1 MKKEEDL
8 TIYPVKIDESH
19 LNVVDKYPLLP
30 IPFFMTILG
39 RVKAGK
45 STLLNSLTLSPRFYG
60 DDFDTK
66 ILISPTARSDPAM
79 AHIIEHFQF
88 VFEEY
93 SESLLDEIV
102 DMVENDEE
110 GNRYLL
116 VLDDAITSNFKQNKS
131 GKVDAFSSLVT
142 KYRHI
147 KNEHTQKEGNLSII
161 LTLQYFKFLSPIT
174 RTMSMGVVVA
184 GEMSESELKKISEAY
199 DFMAPN
205 GNTKAWLENYRK
217 CKKEP
222 FDICFM
228 NIDSLEM
235 RRNFDTLVWSK
246 KQDRENKIEKK
257 LKEIEIK
264 QEKEE
269 SDGE

>member
-1 MKKEEDL
+1 MTSKDL

-30 IPFFMTILG
+30 IPFFLTILG

-60 DDFDTK
+60 DDFQIK

-79 AHIIEHFQF
+79 AHIIEHFQY

-93 SESLLDEIV
+93 SEHLLEEIV
-102 DMVENDEE
+102 DMVENDEN
-110 GNRYLL
+110 GDRYLL

-131 GKVDAFSSLVT
+131 GKVDGFSSLVT
-142 KYRHI
+142 RYRHI
-147 KNEHTQKEGNLSII
+147 KNQHTGQEGMLSII

-228 NIDSLEM
+228 NVNDLET
-235 RRNFDTLVWSK
+235 RRNFDEIVWSK
-246 KQDRENKIEKK
+246 KQDRENKIENE
-257 LKEIEIK
+257 LKEIELK
-264 QEKEE
+264 QIKEE